1 MSAASATE
9 NSLPAIITIT
19 TDMGL
24 KDHYVASVKGAI
36 YSSLPQARV
45 VDITHQ
51 IDPFDLQQ
59 AAFILRNAF
68 RHFPKKSVHIIGVKP
83 EIDLSEGVMHVLV
96 ECEGHFFLGADN
108 GIFSLIFDRHPDRIF
123 ELELSQDIDDMT
135 FPTRDVFVKAACHL
149 ARGGTPEVLGRQRE
163 ELRTFSS
170 LQPIANGSTIR
181 GSIIYIDRYGNAVSN
196 ITRSFF
202 REAVK
207 SRPFELYVS
216 GGNRAPLR
224 EIAHAYNNVSPG
236 DAVALFNSSGHL
248 EIAISGGSETTGGS
262 ARSLL
267 GLRIGHPIRIEI
279 K

>member
-1 MSAASATE
+1 
-9 NSLPAIITIT
+9 
-19 TDMGL
+19 MGL
-24 KDHYVASVKGAI
+24 KDHYVAAVKGSI
-36 YSSLPQARV
+36 YCSLPDARI

-59 AAFILRNAF
+59 TAFIVRNAF

-83 EIDLSEGVMHVLV
+83 EIDLGEDLMHVLV
-96 ECEGHFFLGADN
+96 EYDGHFFLGADN

-149 ARGGTPEVLGRQRE
+149 ARGGTPEVIGRQRQQ
-163 ELRTFSS
+163 LRKLSA
-170 LQPIANGSTIR
+170 LQPIANGNTIR

-196 ITRSFF
+196 ISKSFF
-202 REAVK
+202 RDTLK
-207 SRPFELYVS
+207 SRPFELYIS

-224 EIAHAYNNVSPG
+224 EISYAYNNVSPG
-236 DAVALFNSSGHL
+236 DAVALFNSGGQL
-248 EIAISGGSETTGGS
+248 EIAINGGSETTGGS